1 MAEGRARNMK
11 GREETPEK
19 EEQGTRLDLC
29 SPGHSPAQAWGSSAS
44 APHDLQEV
52 ADERNL
58 NCIPGKRYSPGAEKE
73 GSQTGHGSPESVP
86 WEAGLHSVEAV
97 VNTSV

>member
-73 GSQTGHGSPESVP
+73 GLSQAM
-86 WEAGLHSVEAV
+86 EALNRCPGRLDSTLLKQE
-97 VNTSV
+97 